1 MNKDK
6 AYIVNN
12 AKLLANP
19 EEPVMEEHKLQR
31 EFIDVLKSKGEL
43 DKFEAYLKTEF
54 PTTMSVLEYCNLF
67 APSHW
72 WITSENSWNA
82 YIVQYHPEAIK
93 PEVNIFAENS
103 IWPAL
108 STHIDSVAAPN
119 ISESTTITFK
129 GGGSIARADCEF
141 VDFKGV
147 YRIDEPSEE
156 NPVINNRMKHTF
168 FPRQAGKTQLFV
180 LSDPDRAKRSWLMQA
195 EMKKKGRPED
205 APNPYKDEFLAAYKK
220 AESIKRKV
228 MVKPYKDEFLTGFTE
243 EGRRRDFKAFL
254 IRNNALS
261 LFEQNML
268 NCPHDGCEAEPSVD
282 EAWRELF
289 MHHDLDWV
297 SSAFCWDKTGDSDFW
312 SALDDEWAMIEP
324 EKSPMDTFREYLESQ
339 EVLDKFGRI
348 MLLSFIQDSNI
359 DFPIEEDAWSN
370 LKIHAPVCWVKC
382 AFEWEK
388 SGDARFWE
396 HIHARWVVICRAN
409 KWE

>member
-156 NPVINNRMKHTF
+156 KRVP
-168 FPRQAGKTQLFV
+168 
-180 LSDPDRAKRSWLMQA
+180 SDPDRAKRSWLMQA
-195 EMKKKGRPED
+195 EMKKKGR
-205 APNPYKDEFLAAYKK
+205 
-220 AESIKRKV
+220 
-228 MVKPYKDEFLTGFTE
+228 
-243 EGRRRDFKAFL
+243 
-254 IRNNALS
+254 
-261 LFEQNML
+261 
-268 NCPHDGCEAEPSVD
+268 
-282 EAWRELF
+282 
-289 MHHDLDWV
+289 
-297 SSAFCWDKTGDSDFW
+297 
-312 SALDDEWAMIEP
+312 P